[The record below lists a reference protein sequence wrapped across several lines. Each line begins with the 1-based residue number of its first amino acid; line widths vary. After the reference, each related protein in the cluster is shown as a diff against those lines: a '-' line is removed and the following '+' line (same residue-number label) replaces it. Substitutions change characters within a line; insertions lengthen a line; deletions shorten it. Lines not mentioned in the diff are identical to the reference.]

1 MSASKPAR
9 APRAPWSL
17 RRRLTVTTAVLLV
30 MASLVI
36 GTISVLALRSFLVGR
51 LDQQLTAAVN
61 RSTAAVIRENSQSP
75 MAPNRPGRDGD
86 RTQGALLAPG
96 QTSGTLVAV
105 VNNGGSVS
113 AGLLSESGTVNS
125 LSATGL
131 SELATVHPGARPSS
145 IDIPTLGEY
154 RVLAFPA
161 ATGETVIV
169 GLPMTE
175 VDAASMQLLVVL
187 LTVTA
192 VGVFVA
198 IIIGRSLIR
207 RELRPLDRL
216 VETATTVSELPLE
229 KGDVELAERIAD
241 GDADPRTE
249 VGRVGN
255 AFNNMLGHIGKA
267 LTARQASENKVRQ
280 FVADASHELR
290 TPLAS
295 IRGYAELTRRSG
307 AVIPDEVT
315 HSLGRIES
323 EAIRMTGL
331 VEDLLLLARLDEGR
345 ELERVPTD
353 LSRVIVDAVGDA
365 YAAGPEHLW
374 EVDMPE
380 EPLEVTGDPARLHQ
394 VVVNLLANAR
404 VHTPA
409 GTEVRVELR
418 QQGSNAVLS
427 VIDNGPGIPAKQ
439 LPTLFERFTRGD
451 ESRNRASGSTGLGLA
466 IVTAVVHA
474 HQGQVSVASE
484 PGRTE
489 FRVEL
494 PLAGTRLNPTET
506 S

>member
-1 MSASKPAR
+1 MTNPKPAR

-17 RRRLTVTTAVLLV
+17 RRRLTVMTAALLV
-30 MASLVI
+30 TASLVI
-36 GTISVLALRSFLVGR
+36 GVISVFALRSFLVGR
-51 LDQQLTAAVN
+51 LDQQLNAAVN
-61 RSTAAVIRENSQSP
+61 RSSAAVVRENNQNQ
-75 MAPNRPGRDGD
+75 MAPNRPNRDGD

-96 QTSGTLVAV
+96 QMPGTLVAV
-105 VNNGGSVS
+105 VSNGNTLS
-113 AGLLSESGTVNS
+113 AGLLSESGTVNT
-125 LSATGL
+125 LSVSGL
-131 SELATVHPGARPSS
+131 NNLASVHSTARPTSV
-145 IDIPTLGEY
+145 DIPTLGEY
-154 RVLAFPA
+154 RVIAITA
-161 ATGETVIV
+161 ATGETYIV

-175 VDAASMQLLVVL
+175 VDAASMQLIIVL
-187 LTVTA
+187 LTVT
-192 VGVFVA
+192 VIGVLVA
-198 IIIGRSLIR
+198 IVIGRSLIR

-229 KGDVELAERIAD
+229 KGDVELAERMAD

-255 AFNNMLGHIGKA
+255 AFNNMLGHISKA
-267 LTARQASENKVRQ
+267 LTARHASENKVRQ

-307 AVIPDEVT
+307 AVIPEDVT
-315 HSLGRIES
+315 RSLGRIES

-345 ELERVPTD
+345 ELELVPTD
-353 LSRVIVDAVGDA
+353 LSRIIVDAVGDA

-380 EPLEVTGDPARLHQ
+380 EPIEVTGDPARLHQ

-418 QQGSNAVLS
+418 HQGSSAVVS
-427 VIDNGPGIPAKQ
+427 VIDNGPGIPADQ

-466 IVTAVVHA
+466 IVTAVVQA
-474 HQGQVSVASE
+474 HHGQVSVASE

-494 PLAGTRLNPTET
+494 PLAGTRLTPAE
-506 S
+506 

>member
-1 MSASKPAR
+1 MTTAKPS
-9 APRAPWSL
+9 RAPWSL
-17 RRRLTVTTAVLLV
+17 RRRLTVTTAALLV
-30 MASLVI
+30 TASLVI
-36 GTISVLALRSFLVGR
+36 GVVSVFALRSFLVGR

-61 RSTAAVIRENSQSP
+61 RSTAAVIRENNQNQ
-75 MAPNRPGRDGD
+75 MAPSRPGRDGD

-96 QTSGTLVAV
+96 QTAGTLVAV
-105 VNNGGSVS
+105 VNNSGAVS
-113 AGLLSESGTVNS
+113 AGLLSEIGTVNN

-131 SELATVHPGARPSS
+131 TDLASVRSGTRPSS
-145 IDIPTLGEY
+145 VNVPTLGEY

-161 ATGETVIV
+161 ATGETIIV
-169 GLPMTE
+169 GLPLTE

-229 KGDVELAERIAD
+229 KGDVELAERLAD

-353 LSRVIVDAVGDA
+353 LSRIIVDAVGDA
-365 YAAGPEHLW
+365 YAAGPEHRW

-380 EPLEVTGDPARLHQ
+380 ESIEVTGDPGRLHQ

-418 QQGSNAVLS
+418 QQGTSAVVS
-427 VIDNGPGIPAKQ
+427 VIDNGPGIPVDQ

-466 IVTAVVHA
+466 IVTAVVQA

-494 PLAGTRLNPTET
+494 PLAGTRLNPPHEG
-506 S
+506 

>member
-1 MSASKPAR
+1 MSAPKPAR

-96 QTSGTLVAV
+96 QTAGTLVAV

-131 SELATVHPGARPSS
+131 SELATVHTGARPSS
-145 IDIPTLGEY
+145 LDIPTLGEY

>member
-1 MSASKPAR
+1 M
-9 APRAPWSL
+9 
-17 RRRLTVTTAVLLV
+17 
-30 MASLVI
+30 
-36 GTISVLALRSFLVGR
+36 
-51 LDQQLTAAVN
+51 
-61 RSTAAVIRENSQSP
+61 
-75 MAPNRPGRDGD
+75 
-86 RTQGALLAPG
+86 
-96 QTSGTLVAV
+96 
-105 VNNGGSVS
+105 
-113 AGLLSESGTVNS
+113 
-125 LSATGL
+125 
-131 SELATVHPGARPSS
+131 
-145 IDIPTLGEY
+145 
-154 RVLAFPA
+154 
-161 ATGETVIV
+161 
-169 GLPMTE
+169 
-175 VDAASMQLLVVL
+175 
-187 LTVTA
+187 
-192 VGVFVA
+192 A

-489 FRVEL
+489 FRVGL

>member
-1 MSASKPAR
+1 MSKPK
-9 APRAPWSL
+9 PSRAPWSL
-17 RRRLTVTTAVLLV
+17 RRRLTVTTAALLV
-30 MASLVI
+30 TASLVI
-36 GTISVLALRSFLVGR
+36 GVISVFALRSFLVGR

-61 RSTAAVIRENSQSP
+61 RSSAAVVRENNQNQ
-75 MAPNRPGRDGD
+75 MAPNRPSRDGD

-96 QTSGTLVAV
+96 QMAGTLVAV
-105 VNNGGSVS
+105 VSNGSNVS
-113 AGLLSESGTVNS
+113 GGLLSEAGSINT
-125 LSATGL
+125 LSPSALTDLASVRTGN
-131 SELATVHPGARPSS
+131 HPASVQIPS
-145 IDIPTLGEY
+145 LGEY
-154 RVLAFPA
+154 RVLAIPA

-175 VDAASMQLLVVL
+175 VDAASMQLFVVL

-192 VGVFVA
+192 AGVLVA
-198 IIIGRSLIR
+198 IVIGRSLIR

-229 KGDVELAERIAD
+229 KGDVELAERMAD

-255 AFNNMLGHIGKA
+255 AFNNMLWLIGKA

-307 AVIPDEVT
+307 AVIPEDVT
-315 HSLGRIES
+315 RSLGRIES

-353 LSRVIVDAVGDA
+353 LSRIVVDAVGDA
-365 YAAGPEHLW
+365 YAAGPDHLW

-380 EPLEVTGDPARLHQ
+380 EPIEVTGDPARLHQ

-409 GTEVRVELR
+409 GTEVRVVLR
-418 QQGSNAVLS
+418 QQGSSAVVS
-427 VIDNGPGIPAKQ
+427 VIDNGPGIPVEQ

-466 IVTAVVHA
+466 IVTAVVQA
-474 HQGQVSVASE
+474 HHGQVSVASE

-494 PLAGTRLNPTET
+494 PLAGTRLNPTEAA
-506 S
+506 

>member
-1 MSASKPAR
+1 MSAATST
-9 APRAPWSL
+9 RAPWSL
-17 RRRLTVTTAVLLV
+17 RRRLTLTTAALLV
-30 MASLVI
+30 IASLVI
-36 GTISVLALRSFLVGR
+36 GAISVFALRSFLVGR
-51 LDQQLTAAVN
+51 LDQQLNGAVN
-61 RSTAAVIRENSQSP
+61 RSAAAATRENNQNQNQ
-75 MAPNRPGRDGD
+75 PNRPSRDND
-86 RTQGALLAPG
+86 RSQGALLTPG
-96 QTSGTLVAV
+96 QMPGTLVAV
-105 VNNGGSVS
+105 ISAGTTVS
-113 AGLLSESGTVNS
+113 AGILADNGTVTTLPSASADS
-125 LSATGL
+125 LVGVRT
-131 SELATVHPGARPSS
+131 TARPSS
-145 IDIPTLGEY
+145 VDVPNLGEY
-154 RVLAFPA
+154 RVISVTAV
-161 ATGETVIV
+161 TGETYIV

-175 VDAASMQLLVVL
+175 VDAATMQLLVVL
-187 LTVTA
+187 LTVTVLGVMVA
-192 VGVFVA
+192 V
-198 IIIGRSLIR
+198 IIGRSLIR

-216 VETATTVSELPLE
+216 VTTATTVSELPLD
-229 KGDVELAERIAD
+229 KGDVELAERLSD

-255 AFNNMLGHIGKA
+255 AFNNMLGHISRA

-307 AVIPDEVT
+307 AVIPDDVT
-315 HSLGRIES
+315 RSLGRIES

-345 ELERVPTD
+345 ELEQNPTD
-353 LSRVIVDAVGDA
+353 LSRIVVDSVGDA
-365 YAAGPEHLW
+365 YAAGPDHVW

-380 EPLEVTGDPARLHQ
+380 EPITVIGDAPRLHQ
-394 VVVNLLANAR
+394 VIVNLLANAR

-418 QQGSNAVLS
+418 EQDGSAIVS
-427 VIDNGPGIPAKQ
+427 VIDNGPGIPATQ

-451 ESRNRASGSTGLGLA
+451 ESRNRATGSTGLGLA

-474 HQGQVSVASE
+474 HHGQVSVASE

-494 PLAGTRLNPTET
+494 PLAGTRLDPTE
-506 S
+506 